1 MNFDQRIDRTIYPSV
16 KWSAEN
22 LEDHFGNRDA
32 LPFWVADMDF
42 PSPTAVITALQQR
55 VEHGIY
61 GYESKPASYNTSLIN
76 WYEKRHGWAIAREH
90 IEESPSVLSAISV
103 LISQHTE
110 KGDGIIIQPPVF
122 FEFKQVIRNNG
133 RRLVKNGLLF
143 ENGRYHINFDDLE
156 EKAADPRN
164 KMLIICN
171 PHNPV
176 GRVWTRNELSRIVDI
191 CGQHDIRII
200 ADEIHGDIVHAP
212 HTYTPMASISDQAAQ
227 ITFTCL
233 SPAKTFNIA
242 GMVDALVVIAD
253 EEARTQFH
261 AFAHRYQI
269 NKTNVFTLTAV
280 EAAYTHGEA
289 WLDALLPYLQAN
301 VIFIRDYL
309 QENIPQVTLVEPE
322 GTFLIWLNFNGLEMD
337 VKELQKFLAIDA
349 SIALNPGYWF
359 GREGAGFARMGI
371 ACPRSLLAE
380 AMERLAHAV
389 GNR

>member
-1 MNFDQRIDRTIYPSV
+1 M
-16 KWSAEN
+16 
-22 LEDHFGNRDA
+22 
-32 LPFWVADMDF
+32 
-42 PSPTAVITALQQR
+42 
-55 VEHGIY
+55 
-61 GYESKPASYNTSLIN
+61 
-76 WYEKRHGWAIAREH
+76 
-90 IEESPSVLSAISV
+90 
-103 LISQHTE
+103 
-110 KGDGIIIQPPVF
+110 
-122 FEFKQVIRNNG
+122 IRNNG

-143 ENGRYHINFDDLE
+143 ENGRYRINFDDLE

-176 GRVWTRNELSRIVDI
+176 GRVWTRDELSQMVDI
-191 CGQHDIRII
+191 CGRHDVRII
-200 ADEIHGDIVHAP
+200 ADEIHGDIVLAP
-212 HTYTPMASISDQAAQ
+212 HQYTPVASISDEAAQ
-227 ITFTCL
+227 ISFTCL

-301 VIFIRDYL
+301 VTFIRDYL
-309 QENIPQVTLVEPE
+309 QEHIPQVTLVEPE
-322 GTFLIWLNFNGLEMD
+322 GTFLLWLNFNGLGMD
-337 VKELQKFLAIDA
+337 VKELQTFLAADA
-349 SIALNPGYWF
+349 GIAINPGYWF

-380 AMERLAHAV
+380 AMERLARAV
-389 GNR
+389 GDR